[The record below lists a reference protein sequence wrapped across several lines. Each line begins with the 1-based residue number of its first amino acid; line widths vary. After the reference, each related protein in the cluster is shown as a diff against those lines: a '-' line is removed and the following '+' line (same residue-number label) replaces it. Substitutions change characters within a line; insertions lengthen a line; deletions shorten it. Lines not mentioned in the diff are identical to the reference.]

1 MKENLLWPNKLTE
14 PPQLLVDVDT
24 LFKSYGDLDVKLVNL
39 NVNLARFKPPLD
51 IKRMASCD
59 LINVGR
65 DGRDTFRIRFIVDVT
80 QLNSGSSITMD
91 LALPFQQ
98 LSTKIIGFKC
108 HGYTR
113 ANASSRETPD
123 KTVEKTSLTN
133 PPTVTRY
140 QLITGSHKR
149 LFKMESPKFEYNGS
163 ETQFSSETG
172 SYINYEYENSNGN
185 LMSVPEFADIWANYK
200 TVFFETIVMVKVDRV
215 YNPEWGF
222 RLGVVTPI
230 LRS

>member
-24 LFKSYGDLDVKLVNL
+24 LFKSYGNLDVKLVNFES
-39 NVNLARFKPPLD
+39 ASD
-51 IKRMASCD
+51 MKRMASCD
-59 LINVGR
+59 LISVGT
-65 DGRDTFRIRFIVDVT
+65 DGRDTFRIGFKVDVT
-80 QLNSGSSITMD
+80 QLNRESVIVMD
-91 LALPFQQ
+91 IALPFQQ
-98 LSTKIIGFKC
+98 LYTKIIGFKC

-113 ANASSRETPD
+113 ANAWPKEKPD

-140 QLITGSHKR
+140 PLMNGSHTR

-172 SYINYEYENSNGN
+172 SYIDYEYANSNGN

>member
-1 MKENLLWPNKLTE
+1 MKENLLWPDKLTE

-39 NVNLARFKPPLD
+39 NVNLVRFKPPLD

-80 QLNSGSSITMD
+80 QLNSESSITMD

-113 ANASSRETPD
+113 ANASSREKPD

-140 QLITGSHKR
+140 PLITGSHKR

-215 YNPEWGF
+215 YLPEWGF